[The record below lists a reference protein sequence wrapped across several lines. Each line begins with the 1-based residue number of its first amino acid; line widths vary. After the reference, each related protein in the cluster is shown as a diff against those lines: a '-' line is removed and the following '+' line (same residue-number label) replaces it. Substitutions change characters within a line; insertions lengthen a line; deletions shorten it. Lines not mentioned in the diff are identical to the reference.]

1 LTSTPALDPQLKK
14 DVSYFFLD
22 LGSQICY
29 LMGIMREI
37 RFYHTSSG
45 ADPVRA
51 FLSTLTSKQARKVAW
66 VLRLVRTLDRVP
78 RKYFEKLVGT
88 QDLWEVRVQYAGDIF
103 RLLGFFD
110 EGTLLILC
118 SGFGKK
124 TRKIPPR
131 EIELAEAR
139 RRDYFKRKAPGFD

>member
-1 LTSTPALDPQLKK
+1 
-14 DVSYFFLD
+14 
-22 LGSQICY
+22 
-29 LMGIMREI
+29 MREI
-37 RFYHTSSG
+37 RFYRTASG

-66 VLRLVRTLDRVP
+66 VLRLVRTFDRVP
-78 RKYFEKLVGT
+78 TEYFEKLVGT
-88 QDLWEVRVQYAGDIF
+88 KDIWEVRVQYAGDIF

-110 EGTLLILC
+110 GGSLLMLC

-139 RRDYFKRKAPGFD
+139 RRDYFKRKAPGSD

>member
-1 LTSTPALDPQLKK
+1 
-14 DVSYFFLD
+14 
-22 LGSQICY
+22 
-29 LMGIMREI
+29 MGIMREI
-37 RFYHTSSG
+37 RFYRTASG

-51 FLSTLTSKQARKVAW
+51 FLSTLTPKQARKVAW

-78 RKYFEKLVGT
+78 IEYFKKVVDTKE
-88 QDLWEVRVQYAGDIF
+88 LWEVRIQYAGDLF

-118 SGFGKK
+118 SGFVKK

-139 RRDYFKRKAPGFD
+139 RRDYFKRKAPGSD